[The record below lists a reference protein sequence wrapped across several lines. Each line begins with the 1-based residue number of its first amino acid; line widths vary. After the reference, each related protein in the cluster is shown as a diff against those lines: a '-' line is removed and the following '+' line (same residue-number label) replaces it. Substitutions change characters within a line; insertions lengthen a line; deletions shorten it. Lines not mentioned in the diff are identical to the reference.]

1 MTPRHR
7 RRLGVLVGI
16 ALLSSPFLATA
27 GSATPLGDKQAE
39 AARLAA
45 QIDAQGARL
54 SALDEQYNRAV
65 IRVQDSAAALAA
77 AERDIASAND
87 RFAKARVRLA
97 RHAVAAYVHGGSTS
111 VVEQLAQSDGADLT
125 LRNQYMQTAAAD
137 ERDAI
142 DSLKAS
148 REDLGRMRERLVEAR
163 RAADADAAKVAADR
177 HRIQDAND
185 ALDRTY
191 RRVTGEVAQLVAA
204 EQARQAAEAQRRA
217 QAVVSAR
224 QAQTQAR
231 AAGHGSRSSAPP
243 VTKPA
248 PPQGKGAGQAV
259 AVARAQIGK
268 PYRWGASGP
277 DSFDCSGLTM
287 YAWRAAGVSLPH
299 STYAQWAA
307 TPHISRSDLQPG
319 DLVYFSGLNH
329 MAIYSGG
336 GMMIEAPHTGL
347 NVREV
352 PLRTGDFYGA
362 SRPG

>member
-27 GSATPLGDKQAE
+27 GSAAPLGDKRAQ

-45 QIDAQGARL
+45 QLDAQGARL

-125 LRNQYMQTAAAD
+125 LRNQYIETAAAE

-142 DSLKAS
+142 DALKAA
-148 REDLGRMRERLVEAR
+148 REDLGRLRERL
-163 RAADADAAKVAADR
+163 
-177 HRIQDAND
+177 
-185 ALDRTY
+185 
-191 RRVTGEVAQLVAA
+191 
-204 EQARQAAEAQRRA
+204 
-217 QAVVSAR
+217 VSAR

-329 MAIYSGG
+329 VAIYSGG

-352 PLRTGDFYGA
+352 PLRTSDFYGA

>member
-16 ALLSSPFLATA
+16 ALMSSPLLATA
-27 GSATPLGDKQAE
+27 GSATPLSDKQAE

-45 QIDAQGARL
+45 QLDAQGERL

-65 IRVQDSAAALAA
+65 LKVKENAASLGA
-77 AERDIASAND
+77 AERDMASASD
-87 RFAKARVRLA
+87 RFAKARTQLA
-97 RHAVAAYVHGGSTS
+97 RHAVDAYVHGGSTS
-111 VVEQLAQSDGADLT
+111 FVEQLAHSDGADLT
-125 LRNQYMQTAAAD
+125 LRNQYIQTAASE

-142 DSLKAS
+142 DSLKAA
-148 REDLGRMRERLVEAR
+148 REDLTLLRARLVDAR
-163 RAADADAAKVAADR
+163 KAADEAAAKVAADR
-177 HRIQDAND
+177 NRIQEAN
-185 ALDRTY
+185 ASLERTY
-191 RRVTGEVAQLVAA
+191 SRVKGEVARLVAV
-204 EQARQAAEAQRRA
+204 EQAKREADARRRA
-217 QAVVSAR
+217 QAALSAR
-224 QAQTQAR
+224 QAQAR
-231 AAGHGSRSSAPP
+231 TRTRSSARSPAP
-243 VTKPA
+243 TTYKPA
-248 PPQGKGAGQAV
+248 PPQGKGAAQAV

-268 PYRWGASGP
+268 PYRWAASGP
-277 DSFDCSGLTM
+277 DAFDCSGLTM

-307 TPHISRSDLQPG
+307 TPHISQSELQPG
-319 DLVYFSGLNH
+319 DLVYFRSLNH

-352 PLRTGDFYGA
+352 PLRTSDYYGA

>member
-39 AARLAA
+39 AAHLAA
-45 QIDAQGARL
+45 RLDAEGERL

-65 IRVQDSAAALAA
+65 IKVQESAASLTK
-77 AERDIASAND
+77 AEQDISSAND

-97 RHAVAAYVHGGSTS
+97 RHAVSAYVHGGSTS
-111 VVEQLAQSDGADLT
+111 MVEQLAQSDGADLT
-125 LRNQYMQTAAAD
+125 LRNQYIETAASE

-142 DSLKAS
+142 DALNAA
-148 REDLGRMRERLVEAR
+148 REDLGRLRARLVDR
-163 RAADADAAKVAADR
+163 RKAADDAADKVAADR
-177 HRIQDAND
+177 KQIQEANA
-185 ALDRTY
+185 ALDRSY
-191 RRVTGEVAQLVAA
+191 RRVTGEVARLVAA
-204 EQARQAAEAQRRA
+204 ERARQDAEARRRA
-217 QAVVSAR
+217 QAVLSR
-224 QAQTQAR
+224 AQTRTSTQS
-231 AAGHGSRSSAPP
+231 SRGPSVS
-243 VTKPA
+243 KPA

-259 AVARAQIGK
+259 AMARAQIGK
-268 PYRWGASGP
+268 PYVWAGSGP

-287 YAWRAAGVSLPH
+287 YAWRSAGVSLPH

-307 TPHISRSDLQPG
+307 TPHISQSDLQPG
-319 DLVYFSGLNH
+319 DLVYFRGLGH
-329 MAIYSGG
+329 MAMYSGG
-336 GMMIEAPHTGL
+336 GMMIEAAHSGT

-352 PLRTGDFYGA
+352 PLRTRDWYGA

>member
-65 IRVQDSAAALAA
+65 LKVQGSADALAA
-77 AERDIASAND
+77 AERDITSAND

-97 RHAVAAYVHGGSTS
+97 RHAVAAYVHGGATS
-111 VVEQLAQSDGADLT
+111 MVEQLAQSDGADLT
-125 LRNQYMQTAAAD
+125 LRNQYIETAAAD
-137 ERDAI
+137 ERNAI

-148 REDLGRMRERLVEAR
+148 REDLGRLRERLVAAR
-163 RAADADAAKVAADR
+163 KAADDAVAKVAADR
-177 HRIQDAND
+177 QRIQDAND

-204 EQARQAAEAQRRA
+204 EQARRDAEARRRA
-217 QAVVSAR
+217 QAAVSAR
-224 QAQTQAR
+224 QAQTTT
-231 AAGHGSRSSAPP
+231 HGSRSSAPP
-243 VTKPA
+243 VSRPA

-307 TPHISRSDLQPG
+307 TAHISQSDLQPG
-319 DLVYFSGLNH
+319 DLVFFSGLNH

>member
-7 RRLGVLVGI
+7 RQLGVLVGL

-39 AARLAA
+39 AARLGA
-45 QIDAQGARL
+45 QLDAQGARL
-54 SALDEQYNRAV
+54 SALDEEYNRAV
-65 IRVQDSAAALAA
+65 LRVQESAAELAA
-77 AERDIASAND
+77 AERDINSAND
-87 RFAKARVRLA
+87 RFATARVRLA
-97 RHAVAAYVHGGSTS
+97 QHAVTAYVHGGATS
-111 VVEQLAQSDGADLT
+111 VVEQLAQSDGTDLT
-125 LRNQYMQTAAAD
+125 LRNQYIQTAAAD

-142 DSLKAS
+142 DGLKAA
-148 REDLGRMRERLVEAR
+148 REDLGRLRARLIEKR
-163 RAADADAAKVAADR
+163 KAADDAAAKVAGDR
-177 HRIQDAND
+177 KRIQDAND

-191 RRVTGEVAQLVAA
+191 RRVNGEVAQLIAA
-204 EQARQAAEAQRRA
+204 ERARREAETLRRA
-217 QAVVSAR
+217 QAALSAR
-224 QAQTQAR
+224 QTQAR
-231 AAGHGSRSSAPP
+231 ATTHSSRSSAPP
-243 VTKPA
+243 VSKPA
-248 PPQGKGAGQAV
+248 PPQGKGAAQAV

-307 TPHISRSDLQPG
+307 TPHISQSDLQPG
-319 DLVYFSGLNH
+319 DLVYFRGLNH

-336 GMMIEAPHTGL
+336 GMMIEAPHTGA

-352 PLRTGDFYGA
+352 ALRTGDLYGA

>member
-27 GSATPLGDKQAE
+27 GFATPLADKQAE

-65 IRVQDSAAALAA
+65 LKVQETASALKA

-87 RFAKARVRLA
+87 RFTKARVRLA
-97 RHAVAAYVHGGSTS
+97 RHAVTAYVHGGATS
-111 VVEQLAQSDGADLT
+111 FVEQLARSDGTDLT

-148 REDLGRMRERLVEAR
+148 REDLGRLRERLVASR
-163 RAADADAAKVAADR
+163 KAADDAAAKVAGDR
-177 HRIQDAND
+177 QRIQEAND

-204 EQARQAAEAQRRA
+204 EQARQDAEARRRA
-217 QAVVSAR
+217 QAVLSAR
-224 QAQTQAR
+224 QTQTV
-231 AAGHGSRSSAPP
+231 HGSRSSAPS
-243 VTKPA
+243 VSRPA
-248 PPQGKGAGQAV
+248 PPQGKGAAQAV

-268 PYRWGASGP
+268 PYVWGASGP

-307 TPHISRSDLQPG
+307 TTHISQSELQPG
-319 DLVYFSGLNH
+319 DLVFFSGLNH
-329 MAIYSGG
+329 VAIYSGG

-352 PLRTGDFYGA
+352 PLRTSDFYGA

>member
-45 QIDAQGARL
+45 QLDAQGARL
-54 SALDEQYNRAV
+54 SALDEEYNRAV
-65 IRVQDSAAALAA
+65 LKVQETAAALAA
-77 AERDIASAND
+77 AERDIAAAND
-87 RFAKARVRLA
+87 RFATARVRLA
-97 RHAVAAYVHGGSTS
+97 RHAITAYVHGGSTS
-111 VVEQLAQSDGADLT
+111 VVEQLAQSNGTDLT
-125 LRNQYMQTAAAD
+125 LRNQYIQTAAAE
-137 ERDAI
+137 ERNAI
-142 DSLKAS
+142 DGLKAA
-148 REDLGRMRERLVEAR
+148 REDLGRLRARLVDR
-163 RAADADAAKVAADR
+163 RKAADDAAAKVAADR
-177 HRIQDAND
+177 QRIQDAND
-185 ALDRTY
+185 SLDRTY

-204 EQARQAAEAQRRA
+204 EQARREAEAQRRA
-217 QAVVSAR
+217 QAAVSAR
-224 QAQTQAR
+224 QA
-231 AAGHGSRSSAPP
+231 RSSASPDS
-243 VTKPA
+243 KPA
-248 PPQGKGAGQAV
+248 PPQGKGAAEAV

-268 PYRWGASGP
+268 PYQWGASGP

-307 TPHISRSDLQPG
+307 TAHISPSDLQPG

-352 PLRTGDFYGA
+352 PLRTGDLYGA

>member
-39 AARLAA
+39 TARLAA

-65 IRVQDSAAALAA
+65 LRVQESAAAFDAA
-77 AERDIASAND
+77 QRDLQSAND

-97 RHAVAAYVHGGSTS
+97 RHAVTAYVHGGATS
-111 VVEQLAQSDGADLT
+111 VVEQFAQSDGADLT
-125 LRNQYMQTAAAD
+125 LRNQYMETAAAD

-148 REDLGRMRERLVEAR
+148 REDLGRLRERLAASR
-163 RAADADAAKVAADR
+163 KAADDDAAKVAADR
-177 HRIQDAND
+177 KRIQDAN
-185 ALDRTY
+185 ASLDRTY
-191 RRVTGEVAQLVAA
+191 QRVQGEVGQLVAA
-204 EQARQAAEAQRRA
+204 EQARKDAEARRRA
-217 QAVVSAR
+217 QAAVSAR
-224 QAQTQAR
+224 QAQAHTTTR
-231 AAGHGSRSSAPP
+231 GSRSSAPP
-243 VTKPA
+243 VSKPA
-248 PPQGKGAGQAV
+248 PPQGKGAAHAV

-268 PYRWGASGP
+268 PYRWAGSGP

-352 PLRTGDFYGA
+352 PLRTSDFYGA

>member
-16 ALLSSPFLATA
+16 ALLSSPLLATA
-27 GSATPLGDKQAE
+27 GSASPLGDKQAE
-39 AARLAA
+39 AARLSA
-45 QIDAQGARL
+45 QLDAQGARL

-65 IRVQDSAAALAA
+65 ISVQESAAELAA
-77 AERDIASAND
+77 AERDITSAND

-97 RHAVAAYVHGGSTS
+97 RHAVSAYVHGGSNS
-111 VVEQLAQSDGADLT
+111 VVERLAQSDGTDLT
-125 LRNQYMQTAAAD
+125 LRNQYIETAAAE

-142 DSLKAS
+142 DALKSA
-148 REDLGRMRERLVEAR
+148 REDLGRLRERLVEKR
-163 RAADADAAKVAADR
+163 KAADAAAAKVAADR
-177 HRIQDAND
+177 NRIEEAN
-185 ALDRTY
+185 ASLDRTY

-204 EQARQAAEAQRRA
+204 ERARKEAEARRRA
-217 QAVVSAR
+217 QAALSAR
-224 QAQTQAR
+224 QVTQAR
-231 AAGHGSRSSAPP
+231 ASTNNPRSSAPR
-243 VTKPA
+243 VSKPA

-268 PYRWGASGP
+268 PYRWGGSGP

-299 STYAQWAA
+299 STYSQWAA
-307 TPHISRSDLQPG
+307 TPHISQSDLQPG
-319 DLVYFSGLNH
+319 DLVYFRGLNH

>member
-16 ALLSSPFLATA
+16 ALLSSPLLATA

-39 AARLAA
+39 AKRLAA
-45 QIDAQGARL
+45 QIDAQSARL

-65 IRVQDSAAALAA
+65 LKVQESADSLAA
-77 AERDIASAND
+77 AERDITSAND
-87 RFAKARVRLA
+87 RFTKARVRLA
-97 RHAVAAYVHGGSTS
+97 RHAVAAYVHGGATS

-125 LRNQYMQTAAAD
+125 LRNQYMETAAAD

-148 REDLGRMRERLVEAR
+148 REDLGRLRERLVASR
-163 RAADADAAKVAADR
+163 KAADDAAAKVAADR
-177 HRIQDAND
+177 QRIQDAND
-185 ALDRTY
+185 SLGRTY
-191 RRVTGEVAQLVAA
+191 SRVTGEVAQLVAA
-204 EQARQAAEAQRRA
+204 ERARQDAEARRRA
-217 QAVVSAR
+217 QAAVSAR
-224 QAQTQAR
+224 QAQTR
-231 AAGHGSRSSAPP
+231 AAGHSSRSSAPP
-243 VTKPA
+243 VSKPA
-248 PPQGKGAGQAV
+248 PPQGKGAAHAV

-268 PYRWGASGP
+268 PYRWAGSGP

-307 TPHISRSDLQPG
+307 TPHISRADLQPG

>member
-27 GSATPLGDKQAE
+27 GAATPLSDKQAE

-45 QIDAQGARL
+45 RLDAEGERL

-65 IRVQDSAAALAA
+65 IKVQESEASLAT
-77 AERDIASAND
+77 AERDISSAND
-87 RFAKARVRLA
+87 RFAKARARLA
-97 RHAVAAYVHGGSTS
+97 RHAVSAYVHGGSTS
-111 VVEQLAQSDGADLT
+111 MVERLAQSDGTDLT
-125 LRNQYMQTAAAD
+125 LRNQYIETAASE

-142 DSLKAS
+142 DALNAA
-148 REDLGRMRERLVEAR
+148 REDLGRLRARLVDR
-163 RAADADAAKVAADR
+163 RKAADAAAAKVAADR
-177 HRIQDAND
+177 RQIQAAND
-185 ALDRTY
+185 ALDRSY
-191 RRVTGEVAQLVAA
+191 RRVTGELARLVAA
-204 EQARQAAEAQRRA
+204 ERARQDAEARRRA
-217 QAVVSAR
+217 QAALSTR
-224 QAQTQAR
+224 QTQAR
-231 AAGHGSRSSAPP
+231 AATQSSRSSAPS
-243 VTKPA
+243 VSKPA
-248 PPQGKGAGQAV
+248 PPQGKGAAHAV

-268 PYRWGASGP
+268 PYRWAASGP

-299 STYAQWAA
+299 STYSQWAA

-319 DLVYFSGLNH
+319 DLVYFRNLNH

-336 GMMIEAPHTGL
+336 GMMIESPHTGL

-352 PLRTGDFYGA
+352 PLRTHDWYGA